1 MSKVKVSL
9 NREGVRSLLKS
20 EEMLAVCRELANGAA
35 ARAGDGYEVN
45 THVGKN
51 RVNAEIRAETFKAYR
66 DNLKNNTLLK
76 ALK

>member
-20 EEMLAVCRELANGAA
+20 EEMLAMCRELANGVA

-45 THVGKN
+45 THSGRN
-51 RVNAEIRAETFKAYR
+51 RVNAEVRAETFKAYR